1 MDLIVLIS
9 WNSYFSTMAS
19 ASATLT
25 GLLFVAVS
33 INLTRIL
40 EIRGLAGRAVESL
53 MQLFGV
59 LAMAT
64 TFLIPGLHMHTLGI
78 LVLGIALLVWALQG
92 YVQGKYFAMRTGNP
106 LHWILSRVVQTQ
118 LACIPLLV
126 SGVLLLYGYPVALY
140 WAAAGSILSLA
151 AGIANAWVLL
161 VEILR

>member
-64 TFLIPGLHMHTLGI
+64 TFLIPGLYMHTLGI